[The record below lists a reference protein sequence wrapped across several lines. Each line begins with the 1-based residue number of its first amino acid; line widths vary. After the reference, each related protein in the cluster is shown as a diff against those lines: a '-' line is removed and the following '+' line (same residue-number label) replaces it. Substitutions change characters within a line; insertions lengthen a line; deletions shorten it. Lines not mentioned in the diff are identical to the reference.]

1 MNLQFQLESAAAELQ
16 DAVDRQDFAGAA
28 DCAARYGELLRRAVR
43 ELPAA
48 DAVRQAGE
56 GSRRLESARR
66 KICVARARIGERLRR
81 LARTAGYR
89 TPAGKAVHTWSVE
102 A

>member
-1 MNLQFQLESAAAELQ
+1 MSLPFQLESAAAALQ
-16 DAVDRQDFAGAA
+16 AAVERQDFARASA
-28 DCAARYGELLRRAVR
+28 CAAHYGELLQRAVR

-48 DAVRQAGE
+48 AAAQQVGE

-66 KICVARARIGERLRR
+66 KICVARARMAERLRKLVR
-81 LARTAGYR
+81 AARYR
-89 TPAGKAVHTWSVE
+89 TPAGKTVHTWSVQ